1 MQLKLIIKQ
10 IRVYQWVKNFLLFL
24 PLIMAHRIE
33 DYYSI
38 LNLFLA
44 FISFSLAA
52 SAVYVIND
60 IADIESDRNHP
71 TKKNRPFA
79 SGKLPISYGYII
91 APLFFTISL
100 GIALIAL
107 NIEFIIILIS
117 YIILTTLYSLILKK
131 IYIIDIIVLS
141 FLYTLRIMAGA
152 YTVDIPISIW
162 LTEFS
167 IFFFLSIATIKR
179 YAELNIIKD
188 NNGMEA
194 RRRGYNVN
202 DLSIMHQIGITTGFL
217 SVLVLT
223 LYINSKSTNGLISKG
238 GDSLYSKP
246 ELLWIIAVFAL
257 FWIMRMWFL
266 ASRKQLIDDPVSFF
280 LKDRLT
286 YILGFISAIILFLA
300 TL

>member
-38 LNLFLA
+38 ISLFLG

-60 IADIESDRNHP
+60 IADIESDRKHP

-79 SGKLPISYGYII
+79 SGKLPVSYGYIL
-91 APLFFTISL
+91 APLFFIISL
-100 GIALIAL
+100 AIAILAL
-107 NIEFIIILIS
+107 NIQFILILIS

-131 IYIIDIIVLS
+131 LYIVDIIVLS

-167 IFFFLSIATIKR
+167 IFFFLSIATVKR

-188 NNGMEA
+188 NNENQA
-194 RRRGYNVN
+194 SRRGYSVQ
-202 DLSIMHQIGITTGFL
+202 DLNIMHQIGITTGFL

-223 LYINSKSTNGLISKG
+223 LYINSKSSEYLIGKV
-238 GDSLYSKP
+238 GDNLYTKP

-280 LKDRLT
+280 LKDKLT
-286 YILGFISAIILFLA
+286 YILGFISVIILFLA